1 MCNEDSDCLE
11 LEQNEAIREAHDAIQ
26 ELQSQLEQT
35 QSLHQAT
42 IQAYKKELMIQR
54 FERGAMASLAQN
66 R

>member
-42 IQAYKKELMIQR
+42 IQAYKKER
-54 FERGAMASLAQN
+54 
-66 R
+66 